1 MSKSLTLSLA
11 AGVSLL
17 TVTAAFAQTLDN
29 TARIEQDGVENAAA
43 IDQAGLGNSAGTE
56 DLQMLQNGFGN
67 ELTIDQTGRQNRIG
81 TLGTGLV
88 QNNILSGTAGINT
101 ADITQDGDLNSVN
114 EVFQQ
119 ISGAVAGNGNTLVI
133 LQDGDDNTIDLVR
146 QSLEGGVPGQS
157 VRVTI
162 EGDGNR
168 INEISQSG
176 ETDLRSEEN
185 SIFVLINGSNNGT
198 QALRGVSQLSTITRG
213 RLIQT
218 SGTEDTGANGNVMQ
232 LEIQGNDT
240 AFGIVQRG
248 RGNRTG
254 LIAVTGDANAIGI
267 DQDGLDNDLTVGLI
281 AGSDNEIG
289 ISQYGTNRAILNLL
303 GNSDRNSVL
312 IDQMGTH
319 DATVIVEGNSN
330 TLAIAQDYLAGL
342 GGTNRAEV
350 TVIGSE
356 NAGDIRQEGQDNVLA
371 FTVEG
376 DFNNRIGS
384 SFSASTAS
392 QGLVPGR
399 FVQSGSGNSFDGRL
413 DGDANLAAFLQQGN
427 LNSIFLTVSGTEN
440 EAILRQ
446 LGNGNSADLS
456 QTGRA
461 NVAVVLQ

>member
-43 IDQAGLGNSAGTE
+43 IDQAGFGNSAGTE

-88 QNNILSGTAGINT
+88 QNNILIGTAGINT

-119 ISGAVAGNGNTLVI
+119 INGALSGNGNTLVI

-146 QSLEGGVPGQS
+146 QSLEGSVPGQS
-157 VRVTI
+157 VRVRI

-176 ETDLRSEEN
+176 ETDLRGEEN

-330 TLAIAQDYLAGL
+330 TLAIVQDYLAGL
-342 GGTNRAEV
+342 GGTNTAEV
-350 TVIGSE
+350 QVIGSE
-356 NAGDIRQEGQDNVLA
+356 NAGDIRQEGQDNTLA
-371 FTVEG
+371 FTVQPR
-376 DFNNRIGS
+376 DQCMCS
-384 SFSASTAS
+384 
-392 QGLVPGR
+392 LVI
-399 FVQSGSGNSFDGRL
+399 S
-413 DGDANLAAFLQQGN
+413 
-427 LNSIFLTVSGTEN
+427 E
-440 EAILRQ
+440 
-446 LGNGNSADLS
+446 
-456 QTGRA
+456 
-461 NVAVVLQ
+461 

>member
-1 MSKSLTLSLA
+1 MTKRHIIVLA
-11 AGVSLL
+11 AGVSLI
-17 TVTAAFAQTLDN
+17 TGTAAVSQTFDN
-29 TARIEQDGVENAAA
+29 LARIEQDGIENATV

-56 DLQMLQNGFGN
+56 DLEMLQNGFGN
-67 ELTIDQTGRQNRIG
+67 GLTIDQAGRQNRIG
-81 TLGTGLV
+81 TLGSGLV
-88 QNNILSGTAGINT
+88 QNNILLGTAGINT
-101 ADITQDGDLNSVN
+101 AVITQQGDLNSVN

-119 ISGAVAGNGNTLVI
+119 IDGAVSGRGNTLVI
-133 LQDGDDNTIDLVR
+133 SQDGDDNTIDLVR
-146 QSLEGGVPGQS
+146 QELAGGMPGQS

-162 EGDGNR
+162 EGDGNL

-176 ETDLRSEEN
+176 QTDLRGEEN
-185 SIFVLINGSNNGT
+185 DIFVLIDGSNNGT
-198 QALRGVSQLSTITRG
+198 QALRGVSQLSTISRG

-218 SGTEDTGANGNVMQ
+218 TGTEDTGANGNIMQ

-281 AGSDNEIG
+281 AGSDNDIG

-303 GNSDRNSVL
+303 GNSDRNAVL
-312 IDQMGTH
+312 IDQMGTN
-319 DATVIVEGNSN
+319 DATVQVDGNAN
-330 TLAIAQDYLAGL
+330 TLAIVQDYLGGL
-342 GGTNRAEV
+342 GGTNTAEV
-350 TVIGSE
+350 TVLGSD
-356 NAGDIRQEGQDNVLA
+356 NAGDIRQEGQDNTLA

-376 DFNNRIGS
+376 DFNNRLGS

-392 QGLVPGR
+392 QGMTPGR

-413 DGDANLAAFLQQGN
+413 EGDANLAAFLQQGN
-427 LNSIFLTVSGTEN
+427 LNSILLTVSGTEN

-456 QTGRA
+456 QSGRA
-461 NVAVVLQ
+461 NIAVVLQ